1 MIVVETHDHGYVDE
15 RGEIKEILTAPIRT
29 VLLITAKKG
38 SVRANHYHKKD
49 VHWTYVISGSMEY
62 YEKRRRLPKIEMV
75 VVKAGQMVFSASGVT
90 HAMRFLE
97 DSVFLALTTEPRYH
111 ESYENDTVRV
121 KII

>member
-1 MIVVETHDHGYVDE
+1 MITVETHDPGYVDE

>member
-62 YEKRRRLPKIEMV
+62 YEKHRRLEMA
-75 VVKAGQMVFSASGVT
+75 VVKAGKSVFSPSGT
-90 HAMRFLE
+90 PHAMRLLE
-97 DSVFLALTTEPRYH
+97 D
-111 ESYENDTVRV
+111 
-121 KII
+121 